1 MLVKKNGRK
10 VFFLEPFLNFC
21 KTLFSWKRVKNN
33 LKLQKRLSL
42 KLDNLFSE
50 TLLGKEKVEN
60 FLNRLKRKPKSKE

>member
-21 KTLFSWKRVKNN
+21 KRVKNN